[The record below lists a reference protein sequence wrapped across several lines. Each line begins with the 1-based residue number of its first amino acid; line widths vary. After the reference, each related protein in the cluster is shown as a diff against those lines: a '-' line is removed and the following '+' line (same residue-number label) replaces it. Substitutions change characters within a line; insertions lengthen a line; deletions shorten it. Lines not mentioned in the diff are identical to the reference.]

1 MTKRSHLIL
10 AAFCGT
16 IFIFVSG
23 TSAQTSRPTS
33 AKAQPPAEIADVKT
47 DGMANIVSGGSNS
60 EIETLRRRLEEV
72 ERQNRALG
80 QTLLELKA
88 RMDALSP
95 AEAASSS
102 SGLSTAQTNA
112 VSQASSP
119 SSQMDQPMRW
129 SELLGE
135 GNKIKLYGFLRLDM
149 GVRYADAVGG
159 RKQPS
164 SSHAT
169 SHCIQVLQLM
179 IRLTLIFPLEDVRA
193 IAPTTLPTGS
203 RQAGISCSAPIICT
217 G

>member
-1 MTKRSHLIL
+1 MMKRSHLIL
-10 AAFCGT
+10 AALCGT
-16 IFIFVSG
+16 IFTFVSG
-23 TSAQTSRPTS
+23 TSAQTLRPSSS

-47 DGMANIVSGGSNS
+47 EGMANIVSGGSNS

-95 AEAASSS
+95 AEAASSN

-135 GNKIKLYGFLRLDM
+135 GQNQTLR
-149 GVRYADAVGG
+149 VPPA
-159 RKQPS
+159 
-164 SSHAT
+164 
-169 SHCIQVLQLM
+169 
-179 IRLTLIFPLEDVRA
+179 
-193 IAPTTLPTGS
+193 
-203 RQAGISCSAPIICT
+203 
-217 G
+217 